1 LLPPFVNLG
10 TLGLNFG
17 MQGVQF
23 TATSTVAENQTL
35 SFPNYVHSISCNN
48 DNQDIVSMGTNSA
61 LLTKKV
67 VSNTYDVIAIQ
78 LITLL
83 QAIDYLKIQ
92 DQLSDYT
99 RAIYL
104 KLREI
109 VPAFAED
116 TTKSKDI
123 KRIRKYMEKN
133 RIIASNK
140 MPKLL

>member
-1 LLPPFVNLG
+1 
-10 TLGLNFG
+10 
-17 MQGVQF
+17 
-23 TATSTVAENQTL
+23 VAENQTL

-61 LLTKKV
+61 LLTKRV
-67 VSNTYDVIAIQ
+67 VSNTYDVLAIQ
-78 LITLL
+78 FITLL

-99 RAIYL
+99 KAIYL
-104 KLREI
+104 KLRNI

-123 KRIRKYMEKN
+123 KSIRKYMEKN